1 MFSTSKL
8 NSSQKFVRWEING
21 ISKLDSNHKNI
32 IKTSP
37 KHLMELN
44 NFQKKKEYE
53 KVKRHQKSKLS

>member
-44 NFQKKKEYE
+44 NFQKKKYM
-53 KVKRHQKSKLS
+53 KK